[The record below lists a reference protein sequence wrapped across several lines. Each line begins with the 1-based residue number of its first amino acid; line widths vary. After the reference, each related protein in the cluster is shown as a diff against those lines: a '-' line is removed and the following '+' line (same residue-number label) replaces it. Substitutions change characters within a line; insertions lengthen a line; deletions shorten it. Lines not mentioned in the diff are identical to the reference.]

1 MRKAFSTSIILA
13 AATLMLGDARAA
25 DPIAPMANAW
35 TAGSLTFITE
45 NDKWAFRGE
54 DRHYTNGLRMS
65 WVSDVIHPTQPSP
78 WHWAHALAAVIP
90 TFDPA
95 GELRVGLALGQSV
108 YTPGDDLRRDR
119 ILDDRPYAGWLYGG
133 FALINERRRQPE
145 GVDTLDTFEVN
156 LGIVGPGAG
165 GRVVQNRWH
174 NLLAVD
180 EARGW
185 SNQLSNEPGF
195 VLFYERKWRDPT
207 NLQTRL
213 IDDLAIDV
221 IPHAAVSLGNI
232 ATYVAGGATLRFGRN
247 LDVDFGPPR
256 IRPALSGSGHVRAED
271 ELGWYFFAGSEAR
284 AVAYDI
290 FLDGPLL
297 RSSQSVDRKPLVV
310 DLQAGAALTWRSMRV
325 AYTYVVRSREFD
337 GQKSPD
343 RFGAFSLTFGF

>member
-1 MRKAFSTSIILA
+1 MIRSHSSFLTLA
-13 AATLMLGDARAA
+13 VALLACGPALAA
-25 DPIAPMANAW
+25 DPAAAPGSAW
-35 TAGSLTFITE
+35 TSGSLTFITE

-54 DRHYTNGLRMS
+54 DRHYTNGVRMS
-65 WVSDVIHPTQPSP
+65 WVSDIIHPTQPSP
-78 WHWAHALAAVIP
+78 WRWAHGLAGFIP

-95 GELRVGLALGQSV
+95 GELRVGISLGQSV
-108 YTPGDDLRRDR
+108 YTPGDDLRTDR

-133 FALINERRRQPE
+133 FALINERRREPQ

-180 EARGW
+180 EAKGW
-185 SNQLSNEPGF
+185 SNQLPNEPGI
-195 VLFYERKWRDPT
+195 VLYYERKWRDPT
-207 NLQTRL
+207 NLKTRL

-221 IPHAAVSLGNI
+221 IPHAALSLGNV
-232 ATYVAGGATLRFGRN
+232 ATYAAGGATLRFGRN

-271 ELGWYFFAGSEAR
+271 EVGWYFFAGSEIR
-284 AVAYDI
+284 GVAYDI
-290 FLDGPLL
+290 FLDGPAL
-297 RSSQSVDRKPLVV
+297 RSSQSVDRKPVVV
-310 DLQAGAALTWRSMRV
+310 DLQAGAAITWRSMR
-325 AYTYVVRSREFD
+325 ASYTYVIRTREFD
-337 GQKSPD
+337 GQKIPD